1 MTGSSLVTVV
11 MNCFNGER
19 YLREAIDSVVAQTYA
34 NWEIVFWD
42 NQSSDGSGEIV
53 KSYSDPRIR
62 YFRAPA
68 HTSLYQAR
76 NHAIERAVGD
86 FIAFLDVDD
95 WWSPTKLAEQIP
107 LFSDSSVGMVAGNYW
122 IENELKG
129 SRHKANAKPVPAG
142 WVLDDLLRSYY
153 VGLLTLVVRRS
164 ALEGLEYACDPRFSI
179 IGDFDLV
186 IRLATRWKLA
196 YVQHPVAHYRLHEH
210 NYLRRYPSRHVEELD
225 LWLGDP
231 GLDAEILNSPG
242 LAGFRAELEY
252 SKAMNLVL
260 DGRRWRALRVSRG
273 IPVSRYKARFWAAI
287 VLPRFVIRR
296 LKN

>member
-1 MTGSSLVTVV
+1 

-19 YLREAIDSVVAQTYA
+19 YLREAIDSVIAQTYV

-42 NQSSDGSGEIV
+42 NQSTDGSEAIV

-62 YFRAPA
+62 YFRAPT
-68 HTSLYQAR
+68 HTSLYEAR
-76 NHAIERAVGD
+76 NLAIARAVGD

-129 SRHKANAKPVPAG
+129 SRTRANARPVPVG
-142 WVLDDLLRSYY
+142 WVLDDLLRAYY
-153 VGLLTLVVRRS
+153 VGVLTLVVRRT
-164 ALEGLEYACDPRFSI
+164 ALDGLDYACDPRFSI

-196 YVQHPVAHYRLHEH
+196 YVQHPVAHYRLHGD
-210 NYLRRYPSRHVEELD
+210 NYLRRYPARQLEELD
-225 LWLGDP
+225 LWLADDS
-231 GLDAEILNSPG
+231 LDSDIRQSPG
-242 LAGFRAELEY
+242 LAAFRAEVEY
-252 SKAMNLVL
+252 MKAVNFLVA
-260 DGRRWRALRVSRG
+260 GSRWRALRASRG
-273 IPVSRYKARFWAAI
+273 IPVSRYKIYLWAAM
-287 VLPRFVIRR
+287 VLPGFLIRR